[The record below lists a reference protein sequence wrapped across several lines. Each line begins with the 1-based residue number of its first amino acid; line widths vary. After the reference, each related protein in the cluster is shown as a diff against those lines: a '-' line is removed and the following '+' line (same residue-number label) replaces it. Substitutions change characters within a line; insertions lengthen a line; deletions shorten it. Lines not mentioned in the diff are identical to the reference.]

1 MSDNFYTAEGIK
13 SLRKLRNL
21 RPELFKAFV
30 EFDTKVF
37 EEGALSVKTKELI
50 AVAAAHIT
58 QCPYCIDAHTK
69 RAKAAGAT
77 DEEVAESIFVAMAL
91 RAGGSFAHG
100 SVAMHALEHE

>member
-1 MSDNFYTAEGIK
+1 MSDSFYSADGIK
-13 SLRKLRNL
+13 SLRKLRDL
-21 RPELFKAFV
+21 RPNLFKAFL
-30 EFDTKVF
+30 EFDGKVF

-50 AVAAAHIT
+50 AVAAGHIT
-58 QCPYCIDAHTK
+58 QCPYCIDTHVK